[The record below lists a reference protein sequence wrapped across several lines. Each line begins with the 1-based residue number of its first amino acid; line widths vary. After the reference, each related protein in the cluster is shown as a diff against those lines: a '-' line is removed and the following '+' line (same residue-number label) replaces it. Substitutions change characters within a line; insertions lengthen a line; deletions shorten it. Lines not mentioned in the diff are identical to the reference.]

1 MPYEPKT
8 AAKPV
13 EVTGVPPGKAR
24 LTVSV
29 RLLGLIPLRN
39 VKVTVDGFE
48 VYTGADGTAFLD
60 LDVGR
65 GYEGRAEHLLMDTAS
80 FKIDKLEKDAAV
92 VVRAIPSLLVWT
104 IGSASASGL
113 AYLTTGDLKKTAAT
127 GVGLELVWVALKRFY
142 KPVRLA
148 S

>member
-29 RLLGLIPLRN
+29 RLLGLMPLRN

-92 VVRAIPSLLVWT
+92 DIRAIPSLLVWT

-113 AYLTTGDLKKTAAT
+113 AYLAARDLGKTAAT